1 MVIMVVGSS
10 ATNYIADE
18 LERMKQAGQ
27 IDGDLYRSKSSVS
40 IYLTTKGTSN
50 PPQKYFRSSNHHPTY
65 SSLLKNKVKPWLT
78 ANISIEFKEPRYD
91 KTGKRLS
98 NKWNVDV
105 RQNAKGTI
113 QPFSIDVYEYK
124 ADMLEYSDIPVIF
137 NAIKIFMKTG
147 TYTDPFAKSPKEA
160 KLSQKT
166 AKIKPHT
173 PKTTASAST
182 ASPNAAKT
190 TALATTSPSAKTMT
204 ESTKKERGN
213 KPIKVTRDELVS
225 IVKDCV
231 EKFLFRREVKKF
243 IGHPVQRNGYRDNS
257 KWGWR
262 WQENYYREN
271 GYSEKKIEDIRK
283 SYDEYGR
290 ECAEKGIIANGLG
303 FDLWDWKNMF
313 KDSVRRP

>member
-10 ATNYIADE
+10 VTNYIADE

-113 QPFSIDVYEYK
+113 QSFSIDVYEYK

-137 NAIKIFMKTG
+137 NAIK
-147 TYTDPFAKSPKEA
+147 S
-160 KLSQKT
+160 S
-166 AKIKPHT
+166 
-173 PKTTASAST
+173 
-182 ASPNAAKT
+182 
-190 TALATTSPSAKTMT
+190 
-204 ESTKKERGN
+204 
-213 KPIKVTRDELVS
+213 
-225 IVKDCV
+225 
-231 EKFLFRREVKKF
+231 
-243 IGHPVQRNGYRDNS
+243 
-257 KWGWR
+257 
-262 WQENYYREN
+262 
-271 GYSEKKIEDIRK
+271 
-283 SYDEYGR
+283 
-290 ECAEKGIIANGLG
+290 
-303 FDLWDWKNMF
+303 
-313 KDSVRRP
+313 